1 MTDNIKTGSNSFI
14 VKQRKRIKYFIRK
27 RLWIFA
33 AVGLLAGVCG
43 WIYASFQKPVYESN
57 LTFALDDGGAESGL
71 SGALGLAAQFGIN
84 IGGSTQSVFN
94 GDNITEIIKS
104 RKIIEQVLLSNDT
117 LDGKV
122 ITMADYYNKI
132 MDKKWRN
139 KGGIINVSFNV
150 GLPKEK
156 FSYLQDS
163 ILFCMYTEI
172 AEHFLDASRPD
183 KKLNIFQVNVTS
195 PDERFTK
202 IFTDKV
208 LKETT
213 QFYTELRTQKSQQ
226 TIDALEARL
235 GTLKNNLYGSLS
247 SKAGIQDANIN
258 PAFNSAQVPVQKQ
271 QINIQSY
278 GGAYEEIYK
287 NLELARYQFL
297 REVPLLQIINS
308 AEYPMKRVKA
318 SRLKFLILFAFLGW
332 IITLG
337 ILFIKDNWKEENDM
351 DI

>member
-1 MTDNIKTGSNSFI
+1 MDSVKTGSRSFI
-14 VKQRKRIKYFIRK
+14 AKHRKSIKSFIRK

-33 AVGLLAGVCG
+33 VIALLAGICG

-84 IGGSTQSVFN
+84 IGGSTQSVFT
-94 GDNITEIIKS
+94 GDNIMEIIKS

-117 LDGKV
+117 LNGKV
-122 ITMADYYNKI
+122 LTMADYYNKV

-139 KGGIINVSFNV
+139 KSGIINVNFPV
-150 GLPKEK
+150 GLQQGQ

-172 AEHFLDASRPD
+172 AAHFLDISRPD

-213 QFYTELRTQKSQQ
+213 QFYTELRTKKSQQ
-226 TIDALEARL
+226 TINVLETRL
-235 GTLKNNLYGSLS
+235 ENLKNNLYSSLS

-258 PAFNSAQVPVQKQ
+258 PAFNAAQVPVQKQ

-318 SRLKFLILFAFLGW
+318 SRLKFSILFAFLGCL
-332 IITLG
+332 ITLG
-337 ILFIKDNWKEENDM
+337 VFFIKDNWKEENDM